1 MDVGS
6 AARRGGGAIASSE
19 RVRSG
24 LGAAVAAE
32 SGLAAADGLC
42 RACVRLL
49 GVDGAAVSVVRDG
62 VSTGTFGS
70 SGALSRRL
78 DELQFTFGEGPCLD
92 AVRDGRP
99 ALVPDLTLTTETPW
113 PVFAGAVMA
122 VGVRAVFALPVVL
135 AGAPIGALDLFRHTP
150 GPLGGENLAGGL
162 FAARLATLPL
172 LDLAGGDLEGEA
184 AGDSGEGTREFA
196 SLERVEVYQATGMIM
211 AQCDVDPAEAL
222 VRLRAYA
229 FAHDLTASEAA
240 WRVVQRQVA
249 LDDDSAWAFPD
260 DDPGMIS

>member
-1 MDVGS
+1 M
-6 AARRGGGAIASSE
+6 AAGN
-19 RVRSG
+19 
-24 LGAAVAAE
+24 
-32 SGLAAADGLC
+32 GLAAADGLC
-42 RACVRLL
+42 RACVSLL

-62 VSTGTFGS
+62 ASTGTFGS

-78 DELQFTFGEGPCLD
+78 DELQFTLGEGPCLD
-92 AVRDGRP
+92 AVREGRP
-99 ALVPDLTLTTETPW
+99 ALVPDLTLTAETRW
-113 PVFAGAVMA
+113 PMFAGAVMA

-150 GPLGGENLAGGL
+150 GPLGGEHLAGGL

-172 LDLAGGDLEGEA
+172 LDLASGDLNWEA
-184 AGDSGEGTREFA
+184 AGDSGEGIREFA

-211 AQCDVDPAEAL
+211 AQCDVGPAEAL

-260 DDPGMIS
+260 HGWGTTS